1 MKEQDQELT
10 GRQKQE
16 SCAVNKVDPVPGCV
30 SRITA
35 WTTTPVLLKYSQAHP
50 GALDQC

>member
-1 MKEQDQELT
+1 MKEQDQEVT
-10 GRQKQE
+10 GSQKQE